1 VAMTPASVV
10 TTHRGVYAILQAE
23 LPSRPLTNI
32 GILLLDP
39 ANDKLYMRL
48 RSDLEQLAEP
58 EDAEVLTLIEE
69 DFEQKLE
76 EMGGEVFLRFLE
88 DTLSNVLRLTGRQG
102 VMVRDFSRD
111 IDKLFARHVQAA
123 KVMPYVTHLPC
134 YTLRAAAGRFKED
147 MEVEP
152 EAWVSAPAGLRLS
165 EDMFVAH
172 ISGRSMEPNIPDGS
186 LCVFRANVA
195 GTRQGK
201 LLLIQNRGTSTTGG
215 EFTVKRYRSSKS
227 PAGDS
232 WEHAKIRLE
241 PLNPEFEAW
250 ELEPWQMDEG
260 GPYLAVAEFVCVL
273 EPEEEPQEGP
283 SAS

>member
-1 VAMTPASVV
+1 MMTSSVV
-10 TTHRGVYAILQAE
+10 ATQRGVYAILQAV
-23 LPSRPLTNI
+23 LPSRPLTSI

-39 ANDKLYMRL
+39 VRDKLYMRL
-48 RSDLEQLAEP
+48 RTDLEQLAEP

-88 DTLSNVLRLTGRQG
+88 DTLSNVVRLTDRQN
-102 VMVRDFSRD
+102 VMVRDFARD
-111 IDKLFARHVQAA
+111 IDNLFAKHVQAA
-123 KVMPYVTHLPC
+123 KVAPFVTHLPR

-152 EAWVSAPAGLRLS
+152 EDWIEAPSGLRLT

-172 ISGRSMEPNIPDGS
+172 ISGRSMEPRIPDGS
-186 LCVFRANVA
+186 LCIFRAKVA

-201 LLLIQNRGTSTTGG
+201 LLLIQNRGTSATGG
-215 EFTVKRYRSSKS
+215 EFTIKRYNSSKS
-227 PAGDS
+227 ADGES
-232 WEHAKIRLE
+232 WRHEKIRLE

-250 ELEPWQMDEG
+250 ELDPWQMDEG
-260 GPYLAVAEFVCVL
+260 GPYQAVAEFVCL
-273 EPEEEPQEGP
+273 IEPEQGPLEGP

>member
-1 VAMTPASVV
+1 MTWPSVV
-10 TTHRGVYAILQAE
+10 TTHRGVYAILQAA
-23 LPSRPLTNI
+23 LPSRPLTNV

-39 ANDKLYMRL
+39 ARDKLYMRL
-48 RSDLEQLAEP
+48 RPDLEQLAEP

-88 DTLSNVLRLTGRQG
+88 DTLSNVLRMTDRQS
-102 VMVRDFSRD
+102 VMVHDFSRD
-111 IDKLFARHVQAA
+111 LDKLFARHVQAA
-123 KVMPYVTHLPC
+123 KVVPYVTHLPR
-134 YTLRAAAGRFKED
+134 YTLRAAAGRFQED

-152 EAWVSAPAGLRLS
+152 EGWVEAPSSLRLS
-165 EDMFVAH
+165 DDMFVAH
-172 ISGRSMEPNIPDGS
+172 ISGRSMEPTIPDGS
-186 LCVFRANVA
+186 LCVFRGHVA

-215 EFTVKRYRSSKS
+215 EFTIKRYRSSKRS
-227 PAGDS
+227 TGES
-232 WEHAKIRLE
+232 WEHEKIRLE

-260 GPYLAVAEFVCVL
+260 GPYQAVAEFVCVL
-273 EPEEEPQEGP
+273 EPEEEPREGP